1 MYFTKVLPVFLNIII
16 WDKVFKNGPS
26 KICGRQPLKNLKG
39 YGLLQIEAATKT
51 MFCKK
56 RCFQKFH
63 KIHRK
68 APVTL
73 LTHKAY
79 NFIKKEALAQV
90 FSCEFEISKNT
101 FFIEYLW
108 TTASVQNCQYNQ
120 SLIECTT
127 IVKLE
132 LICPFV
138 KHQPINTAIVNQA
151 FTLFSYIFD
160 IPCLMRV

>member
-39 YGLLQIEAATKT
+39 YGLLQIEAATKV

-56 RCFQKFH
+56 RCSEKFH

-79 NFIKKEALAQV
+79 NFIKKRGSGTSV
-90 FSCEFEISKNT
+90 F
-101 FFIEYLW
+101 LW
-108 TTASVQNCQYNQ
+108 IRN
-120 SLIECTT
+120 
-127 IVKLE
+127 
-132 LICPFV
+132 F
-138 KHQPINTAIVNQA
+138 
-151 FTLFSYIFD
+151 
-160 IPCLMRV
+160 